1 MTKKI
6 TENNVMSRLEIAV
19 LAAEK
24 FIGAFNLLKAGLEN
38 PKPLTPYLAKKKAME
53 ESIYNPIIKIRQSVE
68 CKAASRELKI
78 NDAMKTHSLT
88 YKAEKYLSD
97 EKYARDLRRKCVK
110 ENAKN
115 NGLNKE

>member
-1 MTKKI
+1 MAKKI
-6 TENNVMSRLEIAV
+6 TEKNVISKLEIAV

-24 FIGAFNLLKAGLEN
+24 FISAFNLLKSGLEN

-53 ESIYNPIIKIRQSVE
+53 QITYNPIIKIRQSVE
-68 CKAASRELKI
+68 CKAASRERKI
-78 NDAMKTHSLT
+78 NDAMKTHSLN